1 MGLTT
6 RAARVVV
13 LAGKKFFFL
22 PEKIPGPGFSSLET
36 NGPGGGAAGKRR
48 AETGSGTTK
57 NMKKENKME
66 KNLNPESNV
75 RLVEQP
81 AIPWAGRVLL
91 WSLALALAGAVAAKF
106 TAHPPA
112 PAEASLP
119 AGEAPSPAPAPTA
132 GPSGEQLRTETLR
145 ELNQLR
151 AAAAKDLAAVG
162 AAHETRARQS
172 LHGKLVGVFQAA
184 RERIPAYADYLV
196 SLEAEGRVAK
206 AVWNKRLAEELTAM
220 GEEYLLSHQTLE
232 AALEED
238 LAARQRDLAGQVEK
252 ICADYDYRMVQL
264 LSRLDQP
271 TPARVPDLSL
281 GSLQTAAFGNPI
293 LRAQVQQV
301 NAMVLGGL
309 AGGLASDY
317 ASRQFIPWLLKR
329 LGIKSLSKPVR
340 IGSGLASLGV
350 GLAVGVA
357 LEKAADRWLIKPD
370 LRKQLEAQLGSIE
383 RRLLQHQNLPG
394 QLAASQAAIV
404 AGMASE
410 LNKPLPKGTL

>member
-1 MGLTT
+1 
-6 RAARVVV
+6 
-13 LAGKKFFFL
+13 
-22 PEKIPGPGFSSLET
+22 
-36 NGPGGGAAGKRR
+36 
-48 AETGSGTTK
+48 
-57 NMKKENKME
+57 ME

-112 PAEASLP
+112 PAGASLP
-119 AGEAPSPAPAPTA
+119 AGQAPSPAQTPA
-132 GPSGEQLRTETLR
+132 GGKSGEQLRADTLQ

-162 AAHETRARQS
+162 AAHEARARQS

-206 AVWNKRLAEELTAM
+206 AVWNKRLTEELTAM

-252 ICADYDYRMVQL
+252 ICTDYDYRMVQL

-293 LRAQVQQV
+293 LRAQLQQV
-301 NAMVLGGL
+301 SAMVL
-309 AGGLASDY
+309 GGLASDY

-329 LGIKSLSKPVR
+329 LGLKTLSKPVR
-340 IGSGLASLGV
+340 FGSGLASLGA
-350 GLAVGVA
+350 GLAAGVA

-383 RRLLQHQNLPG
+383 RQLLQRQNLPG
-394 QLAASQAAIV
+394 QLAAGQAAIV